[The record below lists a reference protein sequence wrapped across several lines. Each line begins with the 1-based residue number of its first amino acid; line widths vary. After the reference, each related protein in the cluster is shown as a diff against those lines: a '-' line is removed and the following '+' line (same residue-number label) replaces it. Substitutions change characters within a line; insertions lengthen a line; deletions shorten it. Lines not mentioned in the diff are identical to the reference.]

1 MALQVTIVDSEYKV
15 FNGRDHLY
23 YIIHICQP
31 NTKWEGNVEL
41 RYSVLKYAISLN
53 FKIQNLFL
61 LTEVI
66 DIYTNRFPEAKLSL
80 KRHLSRSF
88 QNG

>member
-41 RYSVLKYAISLN
+41 RYSVLKYA
-53 FKIQNLFL
+53 F
-61 LTEVI
+61 
-66 DIYTNRFPEAKLSL
+66 
-80 KRHLSRSF
+80 H
-88 QNG
+88 